1 MYLET
6 ARYKKVTFM
15 NFFTRRFKW
24 IPPIIHDKNGQ
35 QLEIKTNKTG
45 PRQLVILHY
54 RYMLLDFK
62 HNRRIKINLIAKKG
76 LRIK

>member
-15 NFFTRRFKW
+15 TFFTRRFKW
-24 IPPIIHDKNGQ
+24 IPPIHDKNGQ

-45 PRQLVILHY
+45 PR
-54 RYMLLDFK
+54 
-62 HNRRIKINLIAKKG
+62 
-76 LRIK
+76 